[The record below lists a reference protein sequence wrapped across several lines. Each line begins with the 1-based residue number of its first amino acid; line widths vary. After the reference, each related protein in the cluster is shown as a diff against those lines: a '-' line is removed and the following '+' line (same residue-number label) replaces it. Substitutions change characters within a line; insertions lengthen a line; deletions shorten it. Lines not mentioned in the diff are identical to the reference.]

1 MKSRNSIIELIRFL
15 AALWVVYYHDMFFV
29 ANNTSTHFSDGKISV
44 DFFFMLSGLFFL
56 KSYSYYKEKSVAKN
70 FVAFSSKRLKA
81 MGVALPIGL
90 VFSTIYFVLF
100 PTNNYGT
107 NFIFGYLWFI
117 PAMFVA
123 LLFYFFVCKIKYTK
137 VQIVVILGVVVA
149 CYILA
154 FIFRQ
159 ARIFSAFAGI
169 GLGILIS
176 KIPNVPLFETNKTL
190 SAILSFVLIALCIL
204 FAYLPKTHLWV
215 ELTLIFVL
223 FPAFLYLSKHFTIS
237 IPIFNH
243 LGKLSFGIYAMQ
255 SVVRVFRDCKILTN
269 NIVLCSIIFAL
280 AILCMIA
287 DKLLAKVAL
296 KKRKAIDNNTT
307 STTV

>member
-1 MKSRNSIIELIRFL
+1 MKSRNSIIELMRFL

-29 ANNTSTHFSDGKISV
+29 ANNTSAHFSDGKISV

-56 KSYSYYKEKSVAKN
+56 KSYSHYKEKCVAKN
-70 FVAFSSKRLKA
+70 FLAFSSKRLKA

-90 VFSTIYFVLF
+90 AFSTIYFVIS

-117 PAMFVA
+117 PAMYVA
-123 LLFYFFVCKIKYTK
+123 LLFYFLVLKIKNEK
-137 VQIVVILGVVVA
+137 AQVLIILSVVIA
-149 CYILA
+149 CYILS
-154 FIFRQ
+154 FIIRQ

-176 KIPNVPLFETNKTL
+176 KIQNIPLFENNKTL

-215 ELTLIFVL
+215 ELTLIFVM

-243 LGKLSFGIYAMQ
+243 LGKLSFGMYAMQ
-255 SVVRVFRDCKILTN
+255 SVARVFRDCNILTD

-280 AILCMIA
+280 AVLCMLA
-287 DKLLAKVAL
+287 DNLLAKVAL